1 MKQSP
6 PTRKTWA
13 PKTGPRQTAKT
24 AKQRVDE
31 NGTVLP
37 TVDYMDHAPMSTIF
51 LFPALFRSLP
61 STSKKTPL
69 QISTAFMNSDYSHCV
84 WQSEE
89 SLGATDQ
96 LTFAYLCQCAAFPS
110 SQMLTPHHTI
120 YQPHATLLG
129 LAGFN
134 VQPNFVACEVDV
146 NSIRKAIGLVSSNTF
161 NKETVLK
168 SLVRL
173 SNVRMTRYA
182 QTNRGANDMGG
193 SRLLGFQVNDEKLV
207 VVLNPEASQKAKER
221 TNVVWLNMKEQRML
235 PSKPAQI
242 LHGWLSAWLPAY
254 SGRSLK
260 FDTLLPH
267 IWATTPKDSAVK
279 KERGRILR
287 EVIQQ
292 IASLPGWVS
301 KYDAETKMV
310 YFEKPLHAGP
320 HTKHAEPHTKSAEPH
335 TMYAES
341 PTTP

>member
-1 MKQSP
+1 
-6 PTRKTWA
+6 
-13 PKTGPRQTAKT
+13 
-24 AKQRVDE
+24 
-31 NGTVLP
+31 
-37 TVDYMDHAPMSTIF
+37 
-51 LFPALFRSLP
+51 
-61 STSKKTPL
+61 
-69 QISTAFMNSDYSHCV
+69 
-84 WQSEE
+84 
-89 SLGATDQ
+89 
-96 LTFAYLCQCAAFPS
+96 
-110 SQMLTPHHTI
+110 
-120 YQPHATLLG
+120 
-129 LAGFN
+129 
-134 VQPNFVACEVDV
+134 
-146 NSIRKAIGLVSSNTF
+146 
-161 NKETVLK
+161 
-168 SLVRL
+168 
-173 SNVRMTRYA
+173 
-182 QTNRGANDMGG
+182 
-193 SRLLGFQVNDEKLV
+193 VNDEKLV

-254 SGRSLK
+254 SGKSLR

-267 IWATTPKDSAVK
+267 IWATTPKVADVK

-287 EVIQQ
+287 EVLQQ